1 MLEEGTSTLVMT
13 HVDESHLSLDAKT
26 QKQSQQRRR
35 ARESRGARGVRVSKK
50 DPRSMNDGQTGLFS
64 GVST

>member
-35 ARESRGARGVRVSKK
+35 ARESRGARGVSKK